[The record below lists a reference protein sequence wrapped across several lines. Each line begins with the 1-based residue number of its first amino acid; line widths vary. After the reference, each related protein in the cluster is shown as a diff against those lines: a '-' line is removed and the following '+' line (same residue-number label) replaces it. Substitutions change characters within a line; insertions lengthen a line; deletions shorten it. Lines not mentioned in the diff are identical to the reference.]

1 MFQQGAAIEM
11 TTNLPE
17 TTSKME
23 GPLVKQFSVFL
34 PNKVGAMLDVV
45 KLLSTQ
51 STHAV
56 ALSVSE
62 STDSAIARIIASD
75 PARVEKLFREKT
87 CHSAFVKLWSWK
99 CER

>member
-1 MFQQGAAIEM
+1 MYQQGVAIEM
-11 TTNLPE
+11 TANLPE

-45 KLLSTQ
+45 KLLSAQ

-56 ALSVSE
+56 ALSVS
-62 STDSAIARIIASD
+62 DY
-75 PARVEKLFREKT
+75 RE
-87 CHSAFVKLWSWK
+87 
-99 CER
+99 